1 MEYLI
6 GAIVAIGSYIV
17 LMKYANTL
25 KVEEDSYAVTYSQS
39 YIYEMIKP
47 AMQATT
53 NMMPDVPHQ
62 STNYLKNV
70 YMKIMVVKNK
80 AYWIKDNRFIVADI
94 VDGEV
99 QKENAKEVDTMNM
112 DKVELDEMLFI
123 VEKLREGEDDSRSAG

>member
-1 MEYLI
+1 MEYFI

-17 LMKYANTL
+17 LMKHVNTL
-25 KVEEDSYAVTYSQS
+25 KVEEDSYTVIYSQS
-39 YIYEMIKP
+39 HIYEMIKP
-47 AMQATT
+47 AMQA
-53 NMMPDVPHQ
+53 MPDMVPDVPHQ
-62 STNYLKNV
+62 STNYVKNV

-123 VEKLREGEDDSRSAG
+123 VEKLREGEDDSRSAR